1 MFKYF
6 DELDNIHGLSK
17 NLLSKSKINSANNLD
32 DQAVGLIMTDDS
44 ENSSNFS
51 LNKSSHSYNDSSFD
65 ESTSPSR
72 QAYKPDPKIATKKS
86 NDEASSFKSLDA
98 YDNECINRNS
108 SVSPP
113 TWRQRHR
120 NTFKR
125 TIRRFHSAFIAKGVF
140 NGSINKD
147 TKNSSKSENEKGDDT
162 DVVSN
167 NKNNKQVRTFSA
179 IN

>member
-1 MFKYF
+1 M
-6 DELDNIHGLSK
+6 
-17 NLLSKSKINSANNLD
+17 KINSANNLD
-32 DQAVGLIMTDDS
+32 DQAVALIMTDDS

-72 QAYKPDPKIATKKS
+72 QAYKPVTKIATKKS

-98 YDNECINRNS
+98 YDNQCVNRNS

-113 TWRQRHR
+113 TWRQRNR

-125 TIRRFHSAFIAKGVF
+125 TIRRFHSAFIAKAAF

-147 TKNSSKSENEKGDDT
+147 TKNSSKSENENDKGDEADI
-162 DVVSN
+162 VNN